1 MIRKG
6 SVKKVF
12 SLTILLLLLSAGHGL
27 TQASRVELNVNYPA
41 IGGLSTAFWVAVE
54 AGTFE
59 KYGVKVK
66 PVYIPSAALAVRAML
81 AGELPVGFGA
91 GTPVI
96 EATLGGADLVIIAGV
111 VNVPAFYVMSQPE
124 VQSLKEIR
132 GKAVGVTRLGSA
144 TDFTIRYVLRGAG
157 IDPEREVTILQMGGM
172 PELAAALSKRLIAAA
187 ALSPPTNLRAKRAGA
202 KVLIDMAKAG
212 VPFPHMVFFT
222 RRSYLQSHREILLN
236 FLKGYSDG
244 LRRMVSE
251 KAFTKQVIQ
260 KYIREKDDEVLEA
273 TYQFAVDYIVQL
285 PYSTREGI
293 AEVLKQSVHPKAR
306 TAVPEDF
313 VDLSLVQALEKDGF
327 FSRR

>member
-1 MIRKG
+1 
-6 SVKKVF
+6 
-12 SLTILLLLLSAGHGL
+12 
-27 TQASRVELNVNYPA
+27 
-41 IGGLSTAFWVAVE
+41 
-54 AGTFE
+54 
-59 KYGVKVK
+59 
-66 PVYIPSAALAVRAML
+66 
-81 AGELPVGFGA
+81 
-91 GTPVI
+91 
-96 EATLGGADLVIIAGV
+96 VIIAGV

-157 IDPEREVTILQMGGM
+157 IDPEREVTILQLGGM

>member
-1 MIRKG
+1 MKIDG
-6 SVKKVF
+6 
-12 SLTILLLLLSAGHGL
+12 TIL
-27 TQASRVELNVNYPA
+27 TVEEKFTAEKFGINV
-41 IGGLSTAFWVAVE
+41 LF
-54 AGTFE
+54 
-59 KYGVKVK
+59 
-66 PVYIPSAALAVRAML
+66 
-81 AGELPVGFGA
+81 
-91 GTPVI
+91 
-96 EATLGGADLVIIAGV
+96 
-111 VNVPAFYVMSQPE
+111 
-124 VQSLKEIR
+124 
-132 GKAVGVTRLGSA
+132 
-144 TDFTIRYVLRGAG
+144 
-157 IDPEREVTILQMGGM
+157 
-172 PELAAALSKRLIAAA
+172 
-187 ALSPPTNLRAKRAGA
+187 
-202 KVLIDMAKAG
+202 DMAKAG

>member
-1 MIRKG
+1 VRKIIG
-6 SVKKVF
+6 
-12 SLTILLLLLSAGHGL
+12 LTILLVLLSADHGL
-27 TQASRVELNVNYPA
+27 TQAIRVELNVNYPA

-54 AGTFE
+54 VGTFE

-96 EATLGGADLVIIAGV
+96 EATLSGADLVIIAGV

-144 TDFTIRYVLRGAG
+144 TDFTIRHVLRGAG
-157 IDPEREVTILQMGGM
+157 IDPEREVTILQLGGM
-172 PELAAALSKRLIAAA
+172 PELAAALSKKLIAAA

-260 KYIREKDDEVLEA
+260 KYIREKADEVLEA